1 MEQEKSL
8 TGQESFDVINRM
20 IRTAQND
27 IKDDSFYYLIWGWLV
42 LIASTVNYFLMQID
56 YENSYLP
63 WAILMPLGGV
73 ATGIY
78 SYKHE
83 RKQKVRSYIDDVMK
97 YVVIAFVVS
106 LFIVLFSQAKLGL
119 STYPMVMLT
128 YGTWLF
134 ISGGAVKFQPL
145 IIGGIINWILG
156 IAAFYVGFEIQLLL
170 IASAVL
176 LGYIIPGYMLKSKFK
191 KQNELS
197 HIS

>member
-56 YENSYLP
+56 YENSFLP

-83 RKQKVRSYIDDVMK
+83 RKQKVRTYVDDVMK
-97 YVVIAFVVS
+97 YVVIAFLVS
-106 LFIVLFSQAKLGL
+106 LFIVLFSMSKLGL
-119 STYPMVMLT
+119 GTYPMVMLT

-145 IIGGIINWILG
+145 IFGGIINWILG

-170 IASAVL
+170 IAAAVL
-176 LGYIIPGYMLKSKFK
+176 LGYIIPGYMLKAKFK

>member
-1 MEQEKSL
+1 
-8 TGQESFDVINRM
+8 
-20 IRTAQND
+20 
-27 IKDDSFYYLIWGWLV
+27 
-42 LIASTVNYFLMQID
+42 MQIN
-56 YENSYLP
+56 YENSFLP
-63 WAILMPLGGV
+63 WAILMPLGGI

-83 RKQKVRSYIDDVMK
+83 RKQKVRSYVDDVMK

-145 IIGGIINWILG
+145 VIGGIINWILG

-176 LGYIIPGYMLKSKFK
+176 LGYIVPGYMLKNRFR
-191 KQNELS
+191 KQMNLS
-197 HIS
+197 PSA